1 MLDMARTSAV
11 DRPVLG
17 LVGMDQQMATRSTKP
32 LSYQDIMERRAEIAA
47 ELAELAAAELALV
60 KRSTPAP
67 VSDVVDEAVSEPA
80 PYVAG
85 QSIVD

>member
-32 LSYQDIMERRAEIAA
+32 LSYEDILERRAEIAI
-47 ELAELAAAELALV
+47 ELAELASAELALV
-60 KRSTPAP
+60 KRSTPVP
-67 VSDVVDEAVSEPA
+67 VTEAVSEPA
-80 PYVAG
+80 PGDAG
-85 QSIVD
+85 QLIVY